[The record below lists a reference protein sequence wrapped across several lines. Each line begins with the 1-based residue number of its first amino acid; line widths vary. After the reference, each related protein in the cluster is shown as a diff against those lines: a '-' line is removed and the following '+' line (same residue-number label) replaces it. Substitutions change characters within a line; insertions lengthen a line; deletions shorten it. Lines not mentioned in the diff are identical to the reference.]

1 MNVKFE
7 NSPMDSLSPEG
18 PYARTIDDLFWLTFW
33 IAVVIFIIVQGA
45 LINNSIKKRGT
56 CLLFLGGLII
66 GSFLYRSLTGS
77 ETSITLEAPMI
88 VLVIGGILTGF
99 GTSLG
104 SGCTSGHGICG
115 IARKSMRS
123 LVATLTFMAAGV
135 ATVYAMRHLLGV

>member
-1 MNVKFE
+1 MEIHNFT
-7 NSPMDSLSPEG
+7 PLTALAGGSLIGMS
-18 PYARTIDDLFWLTFW
+18 AVFLLLTSGQ
-33 IAVVIFIIVQGA
+33 IAGVSGFVQGA
-45 LINNSIKKRGT
+45 LINDSIKKRGS

-77 ETSITLEAPMI
+77 EPSITLEAPMI

>member
-1 MNVKFE
+1 MEIHNFT
-7 NSPMDSLSPEG
+7 PLTALAGGSLIGMS
-18 PYARTIDDLFWLTFW
+18 AVFLLLTSGQ
-33 IAVVIFIIVQGA
+33 IAGVSGFVQGA
-45 LINNSIKKRGT
+45 LINNSIKKRGS

>member
-1 MNVKFE
+1 MEIHNFT
-7 NSPMDSLSPEG
+7 PLTALAGGSLIGMS
-18 PYARTIDDLFWLTFW
+18 AVFLLLTSGQ
-33 IAVVIFIIVQGA
+33 IAGVSGFVQGA
-45 LINNSIKKRGT
+45 LINDSIKKRGS

-104 SGCTSGHGICG
+104 SGCTL
-115 IARKSMRS
+115 S
-123 LVATLTFMAAGV
+123 LIHISEPTRP
-135 ATVYAMRHLLGV
+135 Y